1 MNAALY
7 RDHVI
12 ALQSCYSQ
20 AKSNTNQLAK
30 LAALQTAQLSEKMS
44 QQAEIACTKGCST
57 CCNIRVLA
65 FPHEVIAIYFY
76 IKTELSR
83 EQSEALITRIKSTA
97 AMLKNITTEQH
108 DTTNI
113 ECPLLF
119 NDACSVYPVRSL
131 ACAGYHSTSLSQC
144 QKSYSDPTD
153 LTGFI
158 PQVRE
163 IQIAQERLTQAT
175 YQVLHHNKEPLH
187 KVELISSLGKLLA
200 SPTLINK
207 WRKGRKVFT
216 P

>member
-1 MNAALY
+1 
-7 RDHVI
+7 
-12 ALQSCYSQ
+12 
-20 AKSNTNQLAK
+20 
-30 LAALQTAQLSEKMS
+30 MS
-44 QQAEIACTKGCST
+44 QHTEIACKKGCST

-65 FPHEVIAIYFY
+65 FPHEIIGIYFY
-76 IKTELSR
+76 IKTELSG
-83 EQSEALITRIKSTA
+83 EQSETLVTRIKSTA
-97 AMLKNITTEQH
+97 AILNSITTEQH

-113 ECPLLF
+113 ECPLLL

-163 IQIAQERLTQAT
+163 IQSEQESLTKAA
-175 YQVLHHNKEPLH
+175 YQVLHQNKEPLK
-187 KVELISSLGKLLA
+187 KVELVSSLAKLLD

-207 WRKGRKVFT
+207 WRKGRNIFT
-216 P
+216 